1 MDRTGF
7 MSLISPQGQ
16 ALLAEVGEID
26 SKADMVKV
34 VSKLRGK
41 GHSAELVATVLTQ
54 VKLRRRAKAKFGE
67 FAQTMFFTEEGLEQ
81 ASRLKVAA
89 IHAGRFRNHGLTR
102 IADLGCGIGAET
114 LAIASLDMEV
124 TAFEI
129 DEVTA
134 ALATYNLASFE
145 NVKVEQA
152 DVTTINLDNFD
163 GLFIDPARR
172 DLKDSKT
179 NINKRKYDINDF
191 SPSFDFV
198 LEAARTKPTI
208 VKLGPGL
215 DHKDIPDDAEAV
227 WVSDDGDLV
236 ELTLYFGI
244 LRRPEVKRAA
254 LLLSPNG
261 TFEITSS
268 DAERLDAPLGE
279 LGRYLYEPDASIIRS
294 HLVGNLAISLGL
306 NIFSNEIAYLSSNE
320 EVHSPWLKGYEVLEN
335 LVFDRKKLKAYLRE
349 KNIGV
354 LEIKKRGADIT
365 PEQLRRELDPKGTES
380 ATLIVTRVDG
390 AHRVLIV
397 RAL

>member
-7 MSLISPQGQ
+7 MSLISPEGQ

-54 VKLRRRAKAKFGE
+54 VKLRRRARAKFGE

-102 IADLGCGIGAET
+102 IADLGCGIGAES

-172 DLKDSKT
+172 DLNDSKT

-215 DHKDIPDDAEAV
+215 DHKDIPEDAEAV

-261 TFEITSS
+261 TFEITSA

-279 LGRYLYEPDASIIRS
+279 LGKYLYEPDASIIRS
-294 HLVGNLAISLGL
+294 HLVGDLAISLGL

-349 KNIGV
+349 KQIGV